1 MTQQIVFTPAA
12 RNDLFELYD
21 YVADR
26 SSPDTALSYI
36 HRIEQACESLAT
48 FPNRGT
54 LRNDLRPGLRV
65 VGFERRVTIA
75 FRAHADSVAILRIL
89 YAGRN
94 MDSAFSEYE
103 N

>member
-21 YVADR
+21 YVADH
-26 SSPDTALSYI
+26 SSPDTALGYI
-36 HRIEQACESLAT
+36 QRIKQACESLAT

-65 VGFERRVTIA
+65 VGFERRINIA
-75 FRAHADSVAILRIL
+75 FRAHAGSVAILRIL